1 MLTPE
6 RELALRQVVRNCEI
20 CVRVGR
26 PAPSRKVSPIRI
38 VADFNQTVQVGFMFI
53 TLRNIPLTLFHIV
66 DSATAYST
74 AQIVPSR
81 DLYHA
86 ANVFES
92 QRISAHGAL
101 SSLAADPEFARTGFK
116 QLLAAHHILFA
127 ERPAR
132 RHQKTGFVERKNGVL
147 RPILHRLALADS
159 CSPLHVVVARGI
171 LCSNALLGNSL
182 C

>member
-6 RELALRQVVRNCEI
+6 RELALRKVVRNCEI
-20 CVRVGR
+20 CVQVGR

-38 VADFNQTVQVGFMFI
+38 VAESNQTVQVDFMFI
-53 TLRNIPLTLFHIV
+53 TLRNISLTLFHIV

-92 QRISAHGAL
+92 QWISAHGAP
-101 SSLAADPEFARTGFK
+101 SSLAADPGFARTGFK
-116 QLLAAHHILFA
+116 HLLAAHHIRFA

-132 RHQKTGFVERKNGVL
+132 RHQKTGCVERNIGVL

-159 CSPLHVVVARGI
+159 YSPLHVVVARGV
-171 LCSNALLGNSL
+171 LCINALLGNL
-182 C
+182 